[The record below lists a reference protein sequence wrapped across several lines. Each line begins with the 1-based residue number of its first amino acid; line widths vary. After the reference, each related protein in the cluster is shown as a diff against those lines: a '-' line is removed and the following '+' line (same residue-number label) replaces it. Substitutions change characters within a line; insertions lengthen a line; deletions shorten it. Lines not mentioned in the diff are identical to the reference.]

1 MRKILIVAQSEFAT
15 LVRSKAF
22 MVSIVLMPVIMVLSV
37 VLMRATK
44 NATDGKDRTF
54 AFVDYTGVL
63 GEPLVAVAQVLNA
76 GSGDLAD
83 PQALRTTP
91 RFIPV
96 EVKPDGRPPEA
107 LRLELSDRVR
117 RQELFA
123 FVELPENLLDPAGK
137 AQIRYYSDHPSYNAL
152 SSWLRV
158 TVNGLVLNER
168 FRRASIDRALVSRLT
183 RQAPVENLGLFER
196 DAAGTVKQA
205 EEVDQVRAQGVPLAM
220 LVLMYITVM
229 SSAPQLLNSV
239 IEEKMSR
246 ISEVL
251 MGAITPFQLMMGKLI
266 GSVGVSVLL
275 AAIYIAGGLVV
286 AQVLGRLRERRDAG
300 RARLVHVVPRDG
312 RADLRLDLHRDRR
325 GVQRS
330 QGHPEHGHPGDGA
343 RHAADVHVD
352 VRAARAGR
360 HDRGGA
366 VDHPDRG
373 AVSDDAA
380 HLAAARPAGVADRAL
395 DRAHGRH
402 RRPRHLGRGEGFPD
416 GTADAGEVGHDGGD
430 VAVGEGEIG
439 VPRGS
444 AGSTGF
450 RQVLFHEVPQGS
462 VPRFGS
468 AGFCAEPVTEPAEP

>member
-63 GEPLVAVAQVLNA
+63 GEQLVAVAQVLNA

-152 SSWLRV
+152 SMWLRV

-168 FRRASIDRALVSRLT
+168 FRRASIDRALVARLT

-286 AQVLGRLRERRDAG
+286 AQYWGGYASAVTPGALAWFTLFLVMAGLIFGSIFIAIGAACNDLKDTQSMATPAMVLVMLPMFTWMSVLRA
-300 RARLVHVVPRDG
+300 
-312 RADLRLDLHRDRR
+312 
-325 GVQRS
+325 
-330 QGHPEHGHPGDGA
+330 
-343 RHAADVHVD
+343 
-352 VRAARAGR
+352 
-360 HDRGGA
+360 
-366 VDHPDRG
+366 
-373 AVSDDAA
+373 
-380 HLAAARPAGVADRAL
+380 
-395 DRAHGRH
+395 
-402 RRPRHLGRGEGFPD
+402 PD
-416 GTADAGEVGHDGGD
+416 GMTAAVLSIIPTAAPFLMMLRISLRPGPPAWQIALSIALMAGTVVLAIWAAGKVFRTGLLMQGK
-430 VAVGEGEIG
+430 
-439 VPRGS
+439 S
-444 AGSTGF
+444 ATM
-450 RQVLFHEVPQGS
+450 
-462 VPRFGS
+462 
-468 AGFCAEPVTEPAEP
+468 AEMLRWVKAK